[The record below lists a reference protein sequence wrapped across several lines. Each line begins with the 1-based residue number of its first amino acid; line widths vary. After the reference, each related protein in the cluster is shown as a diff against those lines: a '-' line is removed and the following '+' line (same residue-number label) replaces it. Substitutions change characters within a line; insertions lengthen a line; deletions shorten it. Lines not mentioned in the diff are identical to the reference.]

1 LALTL
6 GHKVTL
12 RATRIRKQNIVALM
26 YTFFTSCIVANA
38 DNIQFAIM
46 LFTRNAEST
55 HSSAEVL
62 LSPFYFR
69 PWEEYKKAVPITDNK
84 P

>member
-1 LALTL
+1 
-6 GHKVTL
+6 
-12 RATRIRKQNIVALM
+12 M

-55 HSSAEVL
+55 HSSAKVL

-69 PWEEYKKAVPITDNK
+69 PWEDYKEACSTNGQPPKIYYSI
-84 P
+84 